1 MQMTINN
8 GVIAVPGVINLAM
21 RWNSISNLEWEY
33 TWWSTPAAP
42 QRTYSNSYDRWYWDN
57 WVSWYKPNPSAA
69 LMPLQRPA
77 LYYLHTL

>member
-1 MQMTINN
+1 MTIKN
-8 GVIAVPGVINLAM
+8 GGIAVPGVINLAM
-21 RWNSISNLEWEY
+21 RWNSISNFEWEE